1 MKQILTALF
10 LFVGLTVFAQQD
22 EHYPINFPKDQNRTR
37 TDRILNGV
45 GLGGVSVA
53 VTDPMKMYNDMTM
66 HSVVAKAG
74 QTVIPAFDYTGR
86 WMHGFVYVDKN
97 QNGRFDVLQPGEHG
111 ALTADND
118 LVSFSGM
125 TFSDGNYN
133 SAGQTVDMGVLTP
146 VAFTLPESLQPG
158 FYMMR
163 YKVDWDS
170 ADPAGY
176 VGADNSIIANGG
188 GIADVRLRIYDDPT
202 ISITIEAEGGTVSL
216 GNGEPVTTAEW
227 TIGQSLP
234 LVVVP
239 DEGMRL
245 KQISVRHGL
254 LKADSMVNGVA
265 QYVEETFSASAFD
278 HGLVTLDGSIVDGDM
293 EVRAEFISNDSE
305 SEDEVYQ
312 LIFSD
317 EFNQTDGSHPDPAK
331 WQCSTRYGST
341 WNRYISNSPDVAFI
355 RNGSLVCRAIKNPD
369 TTTDNVPMITGAME
383 TRNLFSFTYGK
394 VEIRLKALPH
404 TGSFPAA
411 WMMPQPPCA
420 SWPNAGEIDIFESI
434 DDKNT
439 AYHTV
444 HSNWTYNL
452 KRTNPTPSS
461 NETVTIGNWHVYGL
475 TWEPDL
481 LTWTVDGNR
490 VATYRRLTTQ
500 NAIDGLQ
507 WPFDHEF
514 YIILNQSVGDGS
526 WAAKPDQDFTYETEF
541 DYVRVYQKVPTG
553 IIQIE
558 NGGLEIEND
567 NIYDLQGRMIVNH
580 KLVNG
585 RLPKGIYIRGGKKI
599 VVR

>member
-1 MKQILTALF
+1 
-10 LFVGLTVFAQQD
+10 
-22 EHYPINFPKDQNRTR
+22 
-37 TDRILNGV
+37 
-45 GLGGVSVA
+45 
-53 VTDPMKMYNDMTM
+53 
-66 HSVVAKAG
+66 
-74 QTVIPAFDYTGR
+74 
-86 WMHGFVYVDKN
+86 
-97 QNGRFDVLQPGEHG
+97 
-111 ALTADND
+111 
-118 LVSFSGM
+118 
-125 TFSDGNYN
+125 
-133 SAGQTVDMGVLTP
+133 
-146 VAFTLPESLQPG
+146 
-158 FYMMR
+158 
-163 YKVDWDS
+163 
-170 ADPAGY
+170 
-176 VGADNSIIANGG
+176 
-188 GIADVRLRIYDDPT
+188 
-202 ISITIEAEGGTVSL
+202 
-216 GNGEPVTTAEW
+216 
-227 TIGQSLP
+227 
-234 LVVVP
+234 
-239 DEGMRL
+239 
-245 KQISVRHGL
+245 
-254 LKADSMVNGVA
+254 
-265 QYVEETFSASAFD
+265 
-278 HGLVTLDGSIVDGDM
+278 M
-293 EVRAEFISNDSE
+293 EIRAEFISNDSE

-317 EFNQTDGSHPDPAK
+317 EFNQTDGSRPDPVK

-394 VEIRLKALPH
+394 VEIRLKTLPH
-404 TGSFPAA
+404 IGSFPAA

-481 LTWTVDGNR
+481 LIWTVDGNR

-500 NAIDGLQ
+500 TAIDGLQ
-507 WPFDHEF
+507 WPFDHDF

-558 NGGLEIEND
+558 NGELEIEND
-567 NIYDLQGRMIVNH
+567 NIYDLQGRMIVNR
-580 KLVNG
+580 KSVNG
-585 RLPKGIYIRGGKKI
+585 ELPKGIYIHGGKKI